1 MNHHRAC
8 LRAPSLRYW
17 QSRLKLVAVVVS
29 AIFLAVVV
37 VSLRFFSAVEGRAR
51 ETTAVGCV
59 VAVLGSCGY
68 VDSSRACNS
77 TPLPVRLL
85 FPNPNLQST

>member
-1 MNHHRAC
+1 M
-8 LRAPSLRYW
+8 L
-17 QSRLKLVAVVVS
+17 S

-37 VSLRFFSAVEGRAR
+37 VSLRFFSAVEER
-51 ETTAVGCV
+51 ERERGGCGCV

-77 TPLPVRLL
+77 TPLQVRLW
-85 FPNPNLQST
+85 FSNPNLQST